1 MSDSRPTASEI
12 RDAIAVRL
20 TCAAKVEDTGR
31 QLGGADRL
39 RSHEIRAII
48 LEELSG
54 LYLDLA
60 RVLRDSDHGAAVEA
74 AQQHAFNLRLAQTL
88 RDQVERAERFSV

>member
-1 MSDSRPTASEI
+1 MSDSPRTTTEI
-12 RDAIAVRL
+12 RDAIALRL
-20 TCAAKVEDTGR
+20 ACADNVEDTGR

-48 LEELSG
+48 LEEVSG

-60 RVLRDSDHGAAVEA
+60 RALRDSDHGAAVEA
-74 AQQHAFNLRLAQTL
+74 AQQHAFNQRLAQTL
-88 RDQVERAERFSV
+88 REQVERAERFSV